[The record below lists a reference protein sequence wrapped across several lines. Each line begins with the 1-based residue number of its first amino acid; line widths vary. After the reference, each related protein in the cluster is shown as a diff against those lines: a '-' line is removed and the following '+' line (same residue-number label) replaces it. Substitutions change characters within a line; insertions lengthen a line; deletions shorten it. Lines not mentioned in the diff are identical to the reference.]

1 MVSNH
6 LSVVF
11 NISSPFAY
19 VHNILSLAMHQGPTA
34 IYLHAVFI
42 KAIVHVK
49 MEHHQLQKVS
59 EEAKRGHL
67 HFLDSPS
74 KSLKG

>member
-6 LSVVF
+6 LSVAF

-34 IYLHAVFI
+34 IYLHSVII
-42 KAIVHVK
+42 KAVVHVK
-49 MEHHQLQKVS
+49 VQSHTWWKVARRQKD
-59 EEAKRGHL
+59 AL
-67 HFLDSPS
+67 PTFLDPIP
-74 KSLKG
+74 